1 MKQMQAIMK
10 KINDVAF
17 DFDFRPCRFLE
28 NVQFDMVDIDD
39 HQGEGHESYWSVGDN
54 DQ

>member
-1 MKQMQAIMK
+1 MPMQGMIRFTWWYVVIMVTK
-10 KINDVAF
+10 
-17 DFDFRPCRFLE
+17 E
-28 NVQFDMVDIDD
+28 DMLDDYD